1 MNITLLGATGTIGR
15 HVVSQALDQGH
26 AVTALVRS
34 PAKLHGQHP
43 ERSSA
48 PGSLHVVEGDALD
61 RATVARAVS
70 GADAVIVALGAGRKG
85 RIRAEGTR
93 NAIAAMR
100 AHGVR
105 RLLVQSTLGA
115 GDSWETLTWFWKW
128 VMFKG
133 LLRPAF
139 ADHAEQ
145 ERLTRESGLDW
156 TIVRPG
162 AFTDGP
168 QTGRYRHGFGPDAGS
183 LRLKVSRADVAA
195 FLLDQV
201 TDRTYVH
208 RCPGLSY

>member
-1 MNITLLGATGTIGR
+1 MNITLLGATGTVGR
-15 HVVSQALDQGH
+15 HVVSQALGRGH

-34 PAKLHGQHP
+34 APKLLGEHGP
-43 ERSSA
+43 SRELLRI
-48 PGSLHVVEGDALD
+48 VEGDALD
-61 RATVARAVS
+61 PAAVARAVS

-85 RIRAEGTR
+85 RVRAEGTQ
-93 NAIAAMR
+93 NAIAAMQ
-100 AHGVR
+100 AYGVR

-115 GDSWETLTWFWKW
+115 GDSWEALTWFWKW

-168 QTGRYRHGFGPDAGS
+168 PTGRYRHGFAPDAEA

-208 RCPGLSY
+208 QCPGLSY